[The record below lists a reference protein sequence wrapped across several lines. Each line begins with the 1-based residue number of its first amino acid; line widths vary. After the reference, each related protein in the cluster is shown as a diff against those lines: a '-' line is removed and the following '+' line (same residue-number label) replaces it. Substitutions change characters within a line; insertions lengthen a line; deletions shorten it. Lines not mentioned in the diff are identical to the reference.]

1 MSQKVAWKE
10 KGTVKPNQWHSA
22 IFLIFIFFRR
32 KRRRGFFW
40 KSPISLRRDN
50 LSTRGSFRCLRS
62 RGQDTTIISLGKKK
76 IGIGQGNKGKKTR
89 KTVDDGKRVDNVAH
103 PKKSQ
108 GRWSV
113 ISHAGIFLAP
123 FWAIIMMENNMWK
136 VQVWNG
142 RRHTASKLSDFF
154 FFLSRILKESV
165 QTIDNIY
172 GIPKKKWE
180 CHRRCLTVLRSSFQS
195 SFSTRAKKKK
205 KREDRVC
212 ASVFTLYHNHWADKK
227 KIRKREIREKKIPK
241 MAIFVV
247 VDYLEDK
254 TSPGGHTCECAL
266 HPFCFVLFWRS
277 DRQDAE
283 QLSNTISLTPGLQ
296 VQFLCVSVFAFVNHV
311 VNGSSS
317 PFEVFFF
324 FRRKFRNCST
334 ISNYWWGDIDE
345 QQPTRGCC

>member
-205 KREDRVC
+205 KKRRPRVRKRIHVVPQ
-212 ASVFTLYHNHWADKK
+212 SLGWQEEDKK
-227 KIRKREIREKKIPK
+227 TRNKRKKIPK

-296 VQFLCVSVFAFVNHV
+296 VQFLCVCVCSRSWITWSTVAHLLLRY
-311 VNGSSS
+311 
-317 PFEVFFF
+317 FFF
-324 FRRKFRNCST
+324 FSKK
-334 ISNYWWGDIDE
+334 I
-345 QQPTRGCC
+345 P

>member
-154 FFLSRILKESV
+154 FFFVAYIKRKCSDDRQYLWNSKEKMGMPSALSHGFAVVLPILVFYTS
-165 QTIDNIY
+165 
-172 GIPKKKWE
+172 
-180 CHRRCLTVLRSSFQS
+180 
-195 SFSTRAKKKK
+195 KKKK
-205 KREDRVC
+205 KKEKTAC
-212 ASVFTLYHNHWADKK
+212 AQAYSRCT
-227 KIRKREIREKKIPK
+227 
-241 MAIFVV
+241 
-247 VDYLEDK
+247 
-254 TSPGGHTCECAL
+254 
-266 HPFCFVLFWRS
+266 
-277 DRQDAE
+277 
-283 QLSNTISLTPGLQ
+283 TIVGLT
-296 VQFLCVSVFAFVNHV
+296 
-311 VNGSSS
+311 
-317 PFEVFFF
+317 
-324 FRRKFRNCST
+324 RRR
-334 ISNYWWGDIDE
+334 
-345 QQPTRGCC
+345 